1 MYRIFTIPGFQQG
14 GFSSEYRV
22 DHSTAERIVSDQ
34 RSKKP
39 VAVVTICNQASAV
52 GAVHQL
58 LNQLDWLE
66 VIALGKYN
74 TVDDA
79 EQIVFVRECGRVSIP
94 VRYCL
99 EKEGLSSSERKLCLV
114 LHQILEAVES
124 LDFGPAPDSP
134 PSTPRG

>member
-22 DHSTAERIVSDQ
+22 DHSTAERIVSDH

-39 VAVVTICNQASAV
+39 STVVTICNHASAV

-58 LNQLDWLE
+58 LSQLDWME

-79 EQIVFVRECGRVSIP
+79 EQIVFVGESGRVSIP

-99 EKEGLSSSERKLCLV
+99 EKEGLSSSERKLCLF

-124 LDFGPAPDSP
+124 LDFGPVTPDSP
-134 PSTPRG
+134 PLTA